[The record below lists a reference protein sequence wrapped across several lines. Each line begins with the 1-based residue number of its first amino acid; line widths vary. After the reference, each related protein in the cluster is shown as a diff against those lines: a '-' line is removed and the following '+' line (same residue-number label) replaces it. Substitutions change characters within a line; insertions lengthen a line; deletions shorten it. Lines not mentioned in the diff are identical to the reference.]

1 MDLEDTSGTTDKN
14 DFVDI
19 LLLDVGILENLLD
32 WLHGLPEEVHV
43 ELFELGPGEGLR
55 EVVSILE
62 GLNFDTGRLL
72 A

>member
-1 MDLEDTSGTTDKN
+1 MDLEDTSGTTDEN

-43 ELFELGPGEGLR
+43 ELFELGLGEGLR

-62 GLNFDTGRLL
+62 GLNFDMGRLL

>member
-1 MDLEDTSGTTDKN
+1 MDLEDTSGTTDEN

-43 ELFELGPGEGLR
+43 ELFELGLGEGLR